1 MGIYLET
8 DIYQPKISRK
18 GFMEY
23 EIELKLLTNEHAGE
37 VIETK
42 LLPQLNASITQKTL
56 VLTNHYFDTPDRVLR
71 QHDIGLRIRGNN
83 QDFEQTLKTSGKS
96 IGGLHQRPE
105 YNVQLD
111 ALKKQN
117 FEVPDLRLFP
127 LSAWPK
133 TIDVD
138 ELQTKIETL
147 FSTHFERSVYLL
159 EFSHGDIVELVW
171 DLGEVRS
178 ANKSAPICEIEL
190 ELKKGDTKALF
201 DLAKRIVGLLPTSI
215 GTDSKAA
222 RGYHL
227 RDGLPAKKR
236 EKHQQKRAEK
246 LPLEADEHAR
256 LLTTLLQDFQLFSA
270 EIRHQYSEELATNIK
285 HVLVGLVDNIAQF
298 RDYFPCPFLE
308 RIHIKLQ
315 DLVNDWSLVSKQ
327 NNKND
332 ICSLLTRASTTQLQ
346 LDILQSLVEQP
357 WSPKV

>member
-1 MGIYLET
+1 LLN
-8 DIYQPKISRK
+8 RK

-23 EIELKLLTNEHAGE
+23 EIELKLLTSENAGE

-42 LLPQLNASITQKTL
+42 LLPQLNASVIQDTL
-56 VLTNHYFDTPDRVLR
+56 VLTNHYFDTPDRMLR

-83 QDFEQTLKTSGKS
+83 QKFEQTLKTSGKS

-111 ALKKQN
+111 ALIKQN
-117 FEVPDLRLFP
+117 FEIPKLKLFP

-133 TIDVD
+133 TIDVN

-147 FSTHFERSVYLL
+147 FSTHFERKVYLL
-159 EFSHGDIVELVW
+159 EFSNGDIVELVW

-178 ANKSAPICEIEL
+178 GNKSAPICEIEL
-190 ELKKGDTKALF
+190 ELKKGNTKALF

-222 RGYHL
+222 RGYNL
-227 RDGLPAKKR
+227 RDGLPAKKF
-236 EKHQQKRAEK
+236 EQYSQKQARKTQLKAEEYV
-246 LPLEADEHAR
+246 L
-256 LLTTLLQDFQLFSA
+256 LLTTLLQSFQLLLA
-270 EIRHQYSEELATNIK
+270 EIKHQYSEDLTTNIR

-298 RDYFPCPFLE
+298 SDCFPCPCLD
-308 RIHIKLQ
+308 RIHIKLE
-315 DLVNDWSLVSKQ
+315 DLVNDWSLVTQQ
-327 NNKND
+327 NNKNA
-332 ICSLLTRASTTQLQ
+332 ICNLLSRASTTQLQ
-346 LDILQSLVEQP
+346 LDIVQLLVEQP